1 MKTSNYFQK
10 VKSKN
15 FTFLIIIAMLL
26 TITNLNVY
34 SSVGSYQTHSQAID
48 ANEGYRKGI
57 YLTRKYTNV
66 PASVWADLVQNYV
79 TDLPTYNAM
88 PTEAYYFLFDD
99 STASSN
105 YFLSLEKNYA
115 KYDFSGF
122 DN

>member
-48 ANEGYRKGI
+48 ANAGYIKGI
-57 YLTRKYTNV
+57 YPTRNV
-66 PASVWADLVQNYV
+66 PTYLLADLVQNYV
-79 TDLPTYNAM
+79 TDFPTINAA
-88 PTEAYYFLFDD
+88 PIEAYDFLSYY